1 MRSRGMLAYT
11 VSTLAEYWTDGRRSG
26 LEIVDLVELE
36 AGIRDPELIVTY
48 FQLLHKVGLVGF
60 AGDGEDAK

>member
-1 MRSRGMLAYT
+1 MQAYT

-36 AGIRDPELIVTY
+36 SGIRDPQLIITY
-48 FQLLHKVGLVGF
+48 FQLLHKIGLVEF
-60 AGDGEDAK
+60 DGDGEQAK